1 MSRPTGKTDGT
12 VPSKAAMDIVAI
24 GASAGGLEAAS
35 RFVEALGDGGGANF
49 ILVQHLD
56 PNHDS
61 LLVELLAAH
70 TALSVRQVTDGME
83 LLPGHVLVIPPGAY
97 LSVIDRHLHLTA
109 PPRGQGTRLPFDFL
123 LTSLAQDFGDRVV
136 CVVLS
141 GTGTDG
147 SQGLRAVKAAGG
159 LVIVQDPVE
168 AGYEGMPR
176 SAMATGL
183 VDHVLP
189 VAAMPDIIRNR
200 RQPDAAS
207 PAGMEQDGL
216 TRVINLLRTH
226 TPYDFTL
233 YKQGTLR
240 RRIDRRMSMAGIAA
254 DGLLDYLDL
263 LRRDPVERDNLAKD
277 MLINVTEFFRDP
289 KVFELLAATVV
300 PGLIRERSTDNH
312 LRLWVAGCST
322 GEETYSLAILFLEQI
337 ALAGLAMKL
346 QLFAS
351 DVDPDAVTT
360 ARDGWYPAGIA
371 ENVSAERLARY
382 FIADGGGYRVTQE
395 LRAHIVF
402 TVQDVLADPPFSR
415 LDFISCRNLLIYLMP
430 EAQARV
436 LALFHF
442 ALRDGG
448 FLLLGGAETVVPA
461 ASDRF
466 EIVSKPARLF
476 RHVGRSRPGDFSF
489 LMSAGDGVRALPRIG
504 TGPASSRQNAL
515 AELCRQLV
523 MRDYAP
529 AAILINRSH
538 DCLYSLGP
546 TYHFLRVPPGHP
558 TQDLLAMT
566 PPGLSVKL
574 RAAIQRAHQE
584 KTRITIKGGQ
594 IRRDGAPI
602 EFSIALHPITHE
614 GEELML
620 VCFIDRAQAAI
631 GEEGQAPIA
640 PDGQAGNLALELD
653 HTRAELE
660 AAIRNLELAGEEQK
674 AITQEALSINEEYQ
688 SANEELLTSKE
699 ELQSLNEELTALNS
713 QLQETLDRQRTTS
726 NDLQNVLYST
736 DVATIFLDPE
746 LAIRFFTPATR
757 SLFSILPGDVGRP
770 LADLSS
776 LAADGDLFAD
786 TQSVLQ
792 SRVPM
797 EREIEART
805 GAWYLRRVLPYLT
818 REDKVKGVVITF
830 VDITERRRVAEAL
843 RIAKRQAELAN
854 QGKSHFLA
862 AASHDLRQ
870 PLQTLILLQGILAG
884 RAQAKQDREL
894 LDRIGETIG
903 AMSGMLNALLDI
915 NQIEAGVIAT
925 DLSRFPIN
933 DLLIRMRDEFSYH
946 AHARSLTLRTVP
958 CGVQIFSDRRLLEQM
973 VRNLLSNALKYTR
986 RGKVLLG
993 CRRRADG
1000 ITIEIWDTGI
1010 GVPEAE
1016 QQAIF
1021 EEHHQITQSDG
1032 KPGNG
1037 LGLGLSI
1044 VRRLSGLLNHPVR
1057 VRSVPGKGSVFS
1069 IDIFTDPQATNARAL
1084 PTQDGLEKDVAI
1096 PGSILVVEDDP
1107 EVGDLLGMVLSD
1119 AGHRVLLAVD
1129 APSAQRQLAAEAFRP
1144 DLLLVDYNLPGG
1156 MNGLD
1161 LLTALRRDLHRAV
1174 PGLLLTADI
1183 STETLRAIALRNE
1196 LQLHKPVN
1204 PATLLRT
1211 VQRLLAVPPLAA
1223 RIPERDGKAEDG
1235 ITIHIIDD
1243 DALLRGSIH
1252 QSLEGLG
1259 WHLIDYASA
1268 EDFLAGPPPTGHE
1281 CLLIDA
1287 YLPGMGGIDLLH
1299 HLRQTSVTTPAIV
1312 MTGSS
1317 DVPVAVAAMRAGAAD
1332 FIEKPVSRADLVASI
1347 RLALER
1353 AEDGT
1358 KLAAW
1363 HRDAAQ
1369 HIAGLT
1375 ERQRQIMTMVLAG
1388 HPSKNIAA
1396 DLGISQR
1403 TVEHHRAAIMRR
1415 TGARSIP
1422 ALARIALLA
1431 DWNASTETL
1440 ESRPEIPI
1448 AKGR

>member
-1 MSRPTGKTDGT
+1 MPSPDPKSDGDSARRP
-12 VPSKAAMDIVAI
+12 AMDVVAI
-24 GASAGGLEAAS
+24 GASAGGLEAAT
-35 RFVEALGDGGGANF
+35 RFVEALGDGGGACY

-61 LLVELLAAH
+61 LLVDLLAGRTELA
-70 TALSVRQVTDGME
+70 VKQVTEGME
-83 LLPGHVLVIPPGAY
+83 LLPGHILVIPPGAY
-97 LSVIDRHLHLTA
+97 LSIADGHLHLTS
-109 PPRGQGTRLPFDFL
+109 PTRGQGTRLPFDFL
-123 LTSLAQDFGDRVV
+123 LASLARDLGDRVV

-141 GTGTDG
+141 GTGADG

-159 LVIVQDPVE
+159 LVIVQEPAE

-183 VDHVLP
+183 VDHVVPLT
-189 VAAMPDIIRNR
+189 AMPDIIRNR
-200 RQPDAAS
+200 PRPDKNLSLSPDGGLAS
-207 PAGMEQDGL
+207 IID
-216 TRVINLLRTH
+216 LLRTH

-254 DGLLDYLDL
+254 DGLPDYLDL
-263 LRRDPVERDNLAKD
+263 LRRDAAERDNLAKD

-289 KVFELLAATVV
+289 KVFELLATTVV
-300 PGLIRERSTDNH
+300 PGLIRGRSADNH

-337 ALAGLAMKL
+337 ALAGMTMKL

-351 DVDPDAVTT
+351 DVDPDAVIT
-360 ARDGWYPAGIA
+360 ARDGWYPAGIT
-371 ENVSAERLARY
+371 ENVSPERLAR
-382 FIADGGGYRVTQE
+382 FFVADEGGYRVTQD
-395 LRAHIVF
+395 LRSHVVF

-489 LMSAGDGVRALPRIG
+489 LMSAGDGVRAGPRIG
-504 TGPASSRQNAL
+504 TGPGLSRQAAL
-515 AELCRQLV
+515 ADLCRQMV

-546 TYHFLRVPPGHP
+546 TDHFLRVPPGHP

-574 RAAIQRAHQE
+574 RAAIQRARQE
-584 KTRITIKGGQ
+584 QTRIVIPGGQ
-594 IRRDGAPI
+594 ISRDGASLD
-602 EFSIALHPITHE
+602 FSIAVLPVTHE
-614 GEELML
+614 GDELML
-620 VCFIDRAQAAI
+620 VCFIDRARPGAEEDGRPPQPAD
-631 GEEGQAPIA
+631 GEASS
-640 PDGQAGNLALELD
+640 LARELD

-757 SLFSILPGDVGRP
+757 SLFSILPADVGRP

-776 LAADGDLFAD
+776 LAADGALFAD
-786 TQSVLQ
+786 AQSVLV
-792 SRVPM
+792 SRVPL
-797 EREIEART
+797 EREIEARS
-805 GAWYLRRVLPYLT
+805 GAWYLRRVLPYRT
-818 REDKVKGVVITF
+818 RDDHVAGVVITF
-830 VDITERRRVAEAL
+830 VDITERRRVADAL

-884 RAQAKQDREL
+884 RVRAEKDREL

-925 DLSRFPIN
+925 DLSRFAIN
-933 DLLIRMRDEFSYH
+933 DILTRMRDEFSYH
-946 AHARSLTLRTVP
+946 AHARGLILRMVP
-958 CGVQIFSDRRLLEQM
+958 CGVQVFSDRRLLEQM
-973 VRNLLSNALKYTR
+973 IRNLLSNALKYTR
-986 RGKVLLG
+986 QGKVLLG
-993 CRRRADG
+993 CRRRAGG
-1000 ITIEIWDTGI
+1000 ISIEIWDTGI
-1010 GVPEAE
+1010 GVQEAE

-1021 EEHHQITQSDG
+1021 DEHHQIPQADG

-1044 VRRLSGLLNHPVR
+1044 VRRLSGLLGHPVR
-1057 VRSVPGKGSVFS
+1057 VRSVPGKGSVFA
-1069 IDIFTDPQATNARAL
+1069 IDIFSDPQAGSAPL
-1084 PTQDGLEKDVAI
+1084 PSTPDGLDKEVAI
-1096 PGSILVVEDDP
+1096 PGNILIVEDDP
-1107 EVGDLLGMVLSD
+1107 EVGDLLSMVLRD

-1129 APSAQRQLAAEAFRP
+1129 AASAVRQVTAESFRP
-1144 DLLLVDYNLPGG
+1144 DLLLVDFNLPGG
-1156 MNGLD
+1156 TNGLD
-1161 LLTALRRDLHRAV
+1161 LLTVLRRDLHRAV

-1204 PATLLRT
+1204 PSTLLRA
-1211 VQRLLAVPPLAA
+1211 VQRLLAVPPLVA
-1223 RIPERDGKAEDG
+1223 RMSEADDKASSV
-1235 ITIHIIDD
+1235 ITLHIIDD
-1243 DALLRGSIH
+1243 DALLRDSIH
-1252 QSLEGLG
+1252 QALEGQG
-1259 WHLIDYASA
+1259 WDLIDHASA
-1268 EDFLAGPPPTGHE
+1268 EDFLAAPRPAGPE

-1299 HLRQTSVTTPAIV
+1299 HLRQTGVTTPAIV

-1353 AEDGT
+1353 AGDGS

-1363 HRDAAQ
+1363 HMDAAQ

-1375 ERQRQIMTMVLAG
+1375 TRQRQVMTMVLAG

-1422 ALARIALLA
+1422 ALARIAMLA
-1431 DWNASTETL
+1431 DWNISPASD
-1440 ESRPEIPI
+1440 
-1448 AKGR
+1448 

>member
-1 MSRPTGKTDGT
+1 MNPLTPTSDGA
-12 VPSKAAMDIVAI
+12 VPPVITMDIVAI
-24 GASAGGLEAAS
+24 GASAGGLEAAT
-35 RFVEALGDGGGANF
+35 RFVEALGDGGGACF

-61 LLVELLAAH
+61 LLVDLLAAH
-70 TALSVRQVTDGME
+70 TALGVQQVTDGME
-83 LLPGHVLVIPPGAY
+83 LLPSHIQVIPPGAY
-97 LSVIDRHLHLTA
+97 LSVADGHLRLTS
-109 PPRGQGTRLPFDFL
+109 PPKGQGTRLPFDFL
-123 LTSLAQDFGDRVV
+123 LASLARDFGDRVV

-159 LVIVQDPVE
+159 LVIAQEPAE

-189 VAAMPDIIRNR
+189 VAAMPDVIRNR
-200 RQPDAAS
+200 PRPDKAPSTSPDGGLAS
-207 PAGMEQDGL
+207 I
-216 TRVINLLRTH
+216 INLLRTH

-254 DGLLDYLDL
+254 DGLPDYLDL
-263 LRRDPVERDNLAKD
+263 LRRDAAERDNLAKD

-300 PGLIRERSTDNH
+300 PGLIRGRSMDNH

-360 ARDGWYPAGIA
+360 ARDGWYPANIA
-371 ENVSAERLARY
+371 ENVSAERLAR
-382 FIADGGGYRVTQE
+382 FFTADNGGYRVTQD
-395 LRAHIVF
+395 LRAHVIF

-504 TGPASSRQNAL
+504 TGPGPSRQNAL

-523 MRDYAP
+523 MREYAP

-546 TYHFLRVPPGHP
+546 TDHFLRVPPGHP

-566 PPGLSVKL
+566 PPVLSVKL
-574 RAAIQRAHQE
+574 RAAIQQARQE
-584 KTRITIKGGQ
+584 KTRIIIPGGQ
-594 IRRDGAPI
+594 MRRNDNI
-602 EFSIALHPITHE
+602 MDLSIAVHPVTHE

-620 VCFIDRAQAAI
+620 VCFIDRARPAGDA
-631 GEEGQAPIA
+631 GEAPLP
-640 PDGQAGNLALELD
+640 PDGQAGNLARALD

-674 AITQEALSINEEYQ
+674 AVTQEALSINEEYQ

-757 SLFSILPGDVGRP
+757 SLFNILPGDVGRP

-786 TQSVLQ
+786 AQSVLR
-792 SRVPM
+792 SRVPI

-818 REDKVKGVVITF
+818 RDDQVEGVVITF

-843 RIAKRQAELAN
+843 RVAKRQAELAN

-884 RAQAKQDREL
+884 RMRADKDREL

-933 DLLIRMRDEFSYH
+933 DLLTRMRDEFSYH
-946 AHARSLTLRTVP
+946 AHARGLVLRMVP

-986 RGKVLLG
+986 HGKVLLG
-993 CRRRADG
+993 CRRRAGG
-1000 ITIEIWDTGI
+1000 ISIEIWDTGI

-1021 EEHHQITQSDG
+1021 EEHHQIAQADG

-1044 VRRLSGLLNHPVR
+1044 VRRLSGLLSHPVR
-1057 VRSVPGKGSVFS
+1057 VRSIPGKGSVFA
-1069 IDIFTDPQATNARAL
+1069 IDILSDPQAATVPAL
-1084 PTQDGLEKDVAI
+1084 PLPDGLEKDVAI
-1096 PGSILVVEDDP
+1096 PGNILVVEDDP
-1107 EVGDLLGMVLSD
+1107 EVGDLLCTVLRD

-1129 APSAQRQLAAEAFRP
+1129 APSAQRQMATEVFRP
-1144 DLLLVDYNLPGG
+1144 DLLLVDFNLPGG

-1161 LLTALRRDLHRAV
+1161 LLTVLRRDLHRAV
-1174 PGLLLTADI
+1174 PGLLLTADT

-1204 PATLLRT
+1204 PVTLLRT
-1211 VQRLLAVPPLAA
+1211 VQRLLAAPPLAV
-1223 RIPERDGKAEDG
+1223 RIPEPDGRTQTG
-1235 ITIHIIDD
+1235 TTIHIIDD
-1243 DALLRGSIH
+1243 DALLRDSIH
-1252 QSLEGLG
+1252 QSLKGQG
-1259 WHLIDYASA
+1259 WHLIDHANA
-1268 EDFLAGPPPTGHE
+1268 EDFLAGPQQAGLE

-1299 HLRQTSVTTPAIV
+1299 HLRQAGVTTPAIV

-1353 AEDGT
+1353 AEDGS

-1363 HRDAAQ
+1363 HLDAAR

-1375 ERQRQIMTMVLAG
+1375 TRQRQIMAMVLAG

-1431 DWNASTETL
+1431 DWNTPTAVEQ
-1440 ESRPEIPI
+1440 
-1448 AKGR
+1448 KN

>member
-1 MSRPTGKTDGT
+1 MNPKILRPEDASRRENG
-12 VPSKAAMDIVAI
+12 MDIVAI
-24 GASAGGLEAAS
+24 GASAGGLEAAI
-35 RFVEALGDGGGANF
+35 RLLEALDDGGGASF
-49 ILVQHLD
+49 ILVQHLA

-61 LLVELLAAH
+61 LLVDLLTAH
-70 TALSVRQVTDGME
+70 TALRVQQITEGME
-83 LLPGHVLVIPPGAY
+83 LLPGHVMVIPPGAY
-97 LSVIDRHLHLTA
+97 LSVVAGRLHLMS
-109 PPRGQGTRLPFDFL
+109 PPRGQGARLPFDFL
-123 LTSLAQDFGDRVV
+123 LASLARDFGDRVV

-159 LVIVQDPVE
+159 LVIVQEPAE
-168 AGYEGMPR
+168 AGYDGMPR

-183 VDHVLP
+183 VDHILP
-189 VAAMPDIIRNR
+189 VAAMPDIIRGRHRLEN
-200 RQPDAAS
+200 PS
-207 PAGMEQDGL
+207 PAGVGQDGM
-216 TRVINLLRTH
+216 TSIIDLLRTY

-233 YKQGTLR
+233 YKPGTLR
-240 RRIDRRMSMAGIAA
+240 RRIDRRMSMAGIAT
-254 DGLLDYLDL
+254 DSLPDYLDL
-263 LRRDPVERDNLAKD
+263 LRSDPTERDNLAKD

-300 PGLIRERSTDNH
+300 PGLIRGRSADNH

-322 GEETYSLAILFLEQI
+322 GQETYSLAILFLEQI

-351 DVDPDAVTT
+351 DVDPDAVAT
-360 ARDGWYPAGIA
+360 ARDGWYPANIA
-371 ENVSAERLARY
+371 ENVSAERLAQF
-382 FIADGGGYRVTQE
+382 FIADGTGYRVTQE
-395 LRAHIVF
+395 LRAHIIF

-476 RHVGRSRPGDFSF
+476 RHVGRSRPGDFSV
-489 LMSAGDGVRALPRIG
+489 LMSAGDGIRALPRIS
-504 TGPASSRQNAL
+504 TGPGLSRQNAL
-515 AELCRQLV
+515 ADLCRQLV
-523 MRDYAP
+523 MQEYAP

-546 TYHFLRVPPGHP
+546 TGHFLRVPAGHP

-566 PPGLSVKL
+566 APSLAVKL

-584 KTRITIKGGQ
+584 KARITIKGGQ
-594 IRRDGAPI
+594 MRRYGDI
-602 EFSIALHPITHE
+602 VDFSIAVHPVTHE

-620 VCFIDRAQAAI
+620 VCFIDRAPPVMGSDSKAPLPP
-631 GEEGQAPIA
+631 EGQA
-640 PDGQAGNLALELD
+640 GSLALELD

-660 AAIRNLELAGEEQK
+660 AAIHNLELAGEEQK
-674 AITQEALSINEEYQ
+674 AVTQEALSINEEYQ

-786 TQSVLQ
+786 AQSVLQ
-792 SRVPM
+792 SRVPI

-818 REDKVKGVVITF
+818 RDDQVEGVVITF

-843 RIAKRQAELAN
+843 RIAKRQADMAN
-854 QGKSHFLA
+854 RGKSHFLA

-884 RAQAKQDREL
+884 RTQVKQDREL
-894 LDRIGETIG
+894 LDRIGETIS

-925 DLSRFPIN
+925 DLSRFPID
-933 DLLIRMRDEFSYH
+933 DLMCRMREEFSYH
-946 AHARSLTLRTVP
+946 AHARGLRLRVVP
-958 CGVQIFSDRRLLEQM
+958 CSVQVFSDRRLLEQM

-1000 ITIEIWDTGI
+1000 ISVEIWDTGV

-1021 EEHHQITQSDG
+1021 EEHHQITQADG

-1057 VRSVPGKGSVFS
+1057 VRSVPGKGSVFTIEIPFDAQS
-1069 IDIFTDPQATNARAL
+1069 AIAPDLSAPDSL
-1084 PTQDGLEKDVAI
+1084 DKDVAI
-1096 PGSILVVEDDP
+1096 PGNVLVVEDDP
-1107 EVGDLLGMVLSD
+1107 EVGDLLGMVLRD

-1129 APSAQRQLAAEAFRP
+1129 AGSAHRQMAAEGFRP
-1144 DLLLVDYNLPGG
+1144 DLLLVDFNLPGG
-1156 MNGLD
+1156 TNGLD
-1161 LLTALRRDLHRAV
+1161 LLTSLRRDLHRAV

-1204 PATLLRT
+1204 PTTLLRT
-1211 VQRLLAVPPLAA
+1211 VQRLLAVPPLAV
-1223 RIPERDGKAEDG
+1223 RMPEPSGGTGDGV
-1235 ITIHIIDD
+1235 TIHIIDD
-1243 DALLRGSIH
+1243 DALLRDTLH
-1252 QSLEGLG
+1252 QSLEGQG
-1259 WHLIDYASA
+1259 WHLVDHASA
-1268 EDFLAGPPPTGHE
+1268 EDFLAGPRRTGPQ

-1287 YLPGMGGIDLLH
+1287 YLPGMGGIDLLL
-1299 HLRQTSVTTPAIV
+1299 HLRQTGVTTPAIV

-1332 FIEKPVSRADLVASI
+1332 FIEKPVSRIDLVASI
-1347 RLALER
+1347 QLALER
-1353 AEDGT
+1353 AEDDT
-1358 KLAAW
+1358 KLGTW
-1363 HRDAAQ
+1363 HLDAAK

-1375 ERQRQIMTMVLAG
+1375 KRQQQIMTLVLAG

-1431 DWNASTETL
+1431 DWNGLTL
-1440 ESRPEIPI
+1440 APE
-1448 AKGR
+1448 

>member
-1 MSRPTGKTDGT
+1 MNPPPPDSNNVTRSASG
-12 VPSKAAMDIVAI
+12 VDIVAI
-24 GASAGGLEAAS
+24 GASAGGLEAAT
-35 RFVEALGDGGGANF
+35 RLVEALGDGGGASF

-61 LLVELLAAH
+61 LLVDLLAAH
-70 TALSVRQVTDGME
+70 TALAVKQATDGME
-83 LLPGHVLVIPPGAY
+83 LLPGHILVIPPGAY
-97 LSVIDRHLHLTA
+97 LSVTNGHLHLTS
-109 PPRGQGTRLPFDFL
+109 PPRGQGARLPFDFL
-123 LTSLAQDFGDRVV
+123 LASLARDFGGRLV

-159 LVIVQDPVE
+159 LVIAQDPTE
-168 AGYEGMPR
+168 AGYDGMPR

-189 VAAMPDIIRNR
+189 VAAMPEVIRNR
-200 RQPDAAS
+200 HCPVNPPSTSLGD
-207 PAGMEQDGL
+207 DGL
-216 TRVINLLRTH
+216 ATIVNLLRTH

-240 RRIDRRMSMAGIAA
+240 RRIDRRMSMAGITA
-254 DGLLDYLDL
+254 DGLADYLDL
-263 LRRDPVERDNLAKD
+263 LNRDPAERDNLAKD

-289 KVFELLAATVV
+289 KVFELLATSVI
-300 PGLIRERSTDNH
+300 PGLIRGRTADNH

-322 GEETYSLAILFLEQI
+322 GEETYSLAILFLEQV
-337 ALAGLAMKL
+337 AAAGLAMKL

-351 DVDPDAVTT
+351 DVDPDAVAT
-360 ARDGWYPAGIA
+360 AREGWYPASIV
-371 ENVSAERLARY
+371 ENVSAERLARF
-382 FIADGGGYRVTQE
+382 FIADDGGYRVTQE
-395 LRAHIVF
+395 LRAHVVF

-448 FLLLGGAETVVPA
+448 FLLLGGAETVIPA

-489 LMSAGDGVRALPRIG
+489 LMSAGDGIRALPRIG
-504 TGPASSRQNAL
+504 TGPSLSRQNAL
-515 AELCRQLV
+515 ADLCRQLV

-529 AAILINRSH
+529 AAILINRNH

-546 TYHFLRVPPGHP
+546 TDHFLRVPPGHP

-566 PPGLSVKL
+566 PPNLSVKL
-574 RAAIQRAHQE
+574 RAAIQRARQDQT
-584 KTRITIKGGQ
+584 KFVIPGCQ
-594 IRRDGAPI
+594 IRRDGASLD
-602 EFSIALHPITHE
+602 FSIAVHPITHE

-620 VCFIDRAQAAI
+620 VCFIAPGRSGG
-631 GEEGQAPIA
+631 GEDGQAPVA
-640 PDGQAGNLALELD
+640 VNGQPSNLAVELD

-674 AITQEALSINEEYQ
+674 TITQEALSINEEYQ

-786 TQSVLQ
+786 AQSVLQ

-797 EREIEART
+797 EREIETRT

-818 REDKVKGVVITF
+818 RDNQVEGVVITF

-870 PLQTLILLQGILAG
+870 PLQTLILLQGILVG
-884 RAQAKQDREL
+884 RAQAKPDREL

-946 AHARSLTLRTVP
+946 AHARGLTLRMVP

-973 VRNLLSNALKYTR
+973 IRNLLSNALKYTR

-993 CRRRADG
+993 CRRRAGG
-1000 ITIEIWDTGI
+1000 ISIEIWDTGI

-1021 EEHHQITQSDG
+1021 EEHHQLTQADG

-1044 VRRLSGLLNHPVR
+1044 VRRLSGLLDHPVR
-1057 VRSVPGKGSVFS
+1057 VRSIPGKGSVFA
-1069 IDIFTDPQATNARAL
+1069 IDIHYDPQTAT
-1084 PTQDGLEKDVAI
+1084 PSPPPVPDGLERDVVA
-1096 PGSILVVEDDP
+1096 PGNILVVEDDP
-1107 EVGDLLGMVLSD
+1107 EVGDLLGMVLRD
-1119 AGHRVLLAVD
+1119 AGHRVLLTVD
-1129 APSAQRQLAAEAFRP
+1129 ASSAQRKMATEGFRP

-1204 PATLLRT
+1204 PSTLLRT
-1211 VQRLLAVPPLAA
+1211 VQRLLVVRPLTA
-1223 RIPERDGKAEDG
+1223 RLPDPEDRAEPS
-1235 ITIHIIDD
+1235 IRIHIIDD
-1243 DALLRGSIH
+1243 DALLRNSIH
-1252 QSLEGLG
+1252 QSLEGQN
-1259 WHLIDYASA
+1259 WHLIDHASA
-1268 EDFLAGPPPTGHE
+1268 EDFLTIARTSGPE

-1299 HLRQTSVTTPAIV
+1299 HLRQVGITTPAII

-1363 HRDAAQ
+1363 HLDAAQ

-1375 ERQRQIMTMVLAG
+1375 MRQRQIMAMVLAG

-1431 DWNASTETL
+1431 EWNGSTE
-1440 ESRPEIPI
+1440 S
-1448 AKGR
+1448 

>member
-1 MSRPTGKTDGT
+1 
-12 VPSKAAMDIVAI
+12 MDIVAI

-35 RFVEALGDGGGANF
+35 RFVEALGDGGGACF

-61 LLVELLAAH
+61 LLVDLLAVH
-70 TALSVRQVTDGME
+70 TAMRVWQATDGME
-83 LLPGHVLVIPPGAY
+83 LLPGQVIVIPPGAY
-97 LSVIDRHLHLTA
+97 LSVIDGRLHLTA

-123 LTSLAQDFGDRVV
+123 LASLARDFGSRVV

-147 SQGLRAVKAAGG
+147 SHGLRAVRTAGG
-159 LVIVQDPVE
+159 LVIAQDPAE

-189 VAAMPDIIRNR
+189 VAAMPEVIRNR
-200 RQPDAAS
+200 HRTDTAAS
-207 PAGMEQDGL
+207 KRMEEDADNGL
-216 TRVINLLRTH
+216 AAIIDLLRTH

-254 DGLLDYLDL
+254 DGLPEYLEL
-263 LRRDPVERDNLAKD
+263 LRRDPAERDNLAKD

-289 KVFELLAATVV
+289 KVFELLAAAVI
-300 PGLIRERSTDNH
+300 PGLIRGRSTDNH

-351 DVDPDAVTT
+351 DVDPDAIVT
-360 ARDGWYPAGIA
+360 AREGWYPASIA
-371 ENVSAERLARY
+371 ENVSADRLARF

-395 LRAHIVF
+395 LRAHVIF

-448 FLLLGGAETVVPA
+448 FLLLGGAETVLPT

-476 RHVGRSRPGDFSF
+476 RHVGRSKPGDFSF
-489 LMSAGDGVRALPRIG
+489 LMSTGDGVRALPRIG
-504 TGPASSRQNAL
+504 TGPGPSRQNAL

-546 TYHFLRVPPGHP
+546 TDHFLRVPSGHP

-574 RAAIQRAHQE
+574 RAAIQQAHQE
-584 KTRITIKGGQ
+584 KAKITIQGGQ
-594 IRRDGAPI
+594 MRRDGDI
-602 EFSIALHPITHE
+602 MEFSIAVHPVTHE
-614 GEELML
+614 GENLML
-620 VCFIDRAQAAI
+620 VCFIDEPRPAGAQNKAPLSAN
-631 GEEGQAPIA
+631 GQT
-640 PDGQAGNLALELD
+640 GNLARELD

-674 AITQEALSINEEYQ
+674 AVTQEALSINEEYQ

-713 QLQETLDRQRTTS
+713 QLQETLDQQRTTS

-736 DVATIFLDPE
+736 DVATIFLDLE

-757 SLFSILPGDVGRP
+757 SLFSILPSDVGRP

-786 TQSVLQ
+786 AQSVLKL
-792 SRVPM
+792 RVPM
-797 EREIEART
+797 EREIEARS

-818 REDKVKGVVITF
+818 RDDQVEGVVITF

-843 RIAKRQAELAN
+843 RTAKRQAEMAN
-854 QGKSHFLA
+854 RGKSHFLA

-884 RAQAKQDREL
+884 RIQADKDREL

-925 DLSRFPIN
+925 ELSRFPIN
-933 DLLIRMRDEFSYH
+933 DLLTRMRDEFSYH
-946 AHARSLTLRTVP
+946 AHARGLALRVVP
-958 CGVQIFSDRRLLEQM
+958 CGVQVFSDRRLLEQM

-986 RGKVLLG
+986 QGKVLLG
-993 CRRRADG
+993 CRRRAGG
-1000 ITIEIWDTGI
+1000 ISIEIWDTGI

-1021 EEHHQITQSDG
+1021 EEHHQIIQADG

-1057 VRSVPGKGSVFS
+1057 VRSVPGKGSVFA
-1069 IDIFTDPQATNARAL
+1069 IDTFADPQAQEVPVLLT
-1084 PTQDGLEKDVAI
+1084 PDGLEQEVTT
-1096 PGSILVVEDDP
+1096 PGNILVVEDDP
-1107 EVGDLLGMVLSD
+1107 EVGDLLCTLLRD

-1129 APSAQRQLAAEAFRP
+1129 APSAQRQIAREVFRP
-1144 DLLLVDYNLPGG
+1144 DLLLVDFNLPGG
-1156 MNGLD
+1156 TNGLD

-1196 LQLHKPVN
+1196 LQLHKPVD
-1204 PATLLRT
+1204 PANLLRT
-1211 VQRLLAVPPLAA
+1211 IQRMLSMPPLSA
-1223 RIPERDGKAEDG
+1223 RMPEPRVEAVEGV
-1235 ITIHIIDD
+1235 TIHIIDD
-1243 DALLRGSIH
+1243 DALLRNSVH
-1252 QSLEGLG
+1252 QALEGQG
-1259 WHLIDYASA
+1259 WHLVDHASA
-1268 EDFLAGPPPTGHE
+1268 EDFLAERQQTGRG

-1299 HLRQTSVTTPAIV
+1299 HLRQTGVMTPAIV

-1332 FIEKPVSRADLVASI
+1332 FIEKPVSQPELVASI
-1347 RLALER
+1347 GLALER
-1353 AEDGT
+1353 AEDGS
-1358 KLAAW
+1358 KLATW
-1363 HRDAAQ
+1363 HQDAAE
-1369 HIAGLT
+1369 HLAGLT
-1375 ERQRQIMTMVLAG
+1375 ARQRQIMTMVLAG
-1388 HPSKNIAA
+1388 HPSKNIAT

-1431 DWNASTETL
+1431 DWDISA
-1440 ESRPEIPI
+1440 EIEVD
-1448 AKGR
+1448 

>member
-1 MSRPTGKTDGT
+1 
-12 VPSKAAMDIVAI
+12 MDIVAI
-24 GASAGGLEAAS
+24 GASAGGLEAAI
-35 RFVEALGDGGGANF
+35 RLLEALDDGGGASF

-61 LLVELLAAH
+61 LLVDLLAAH
-70 TALSVRQVTDGME
+70 TALTVRQITEGME
-83 LLPGHVLVIPPGAY
+83 LLPGHVMVIPPGAY
-97 LSVIDRHLHLTA
+97 LSVVAGRLHLTS
-109 PPRGQGTRLPFDFL
+109 PPRGQGARLPFDFL
-123 LTSLAQDFGDRVV
+123 LASLARDFGDRVV

-159 LVIVQDPVE
+159 LVIVQEPAE
-168 AGYEGMPR
+168 AGYDGMPR

-189 VAAMPDIIRNR
+189 VAAMPDIIRGRHRLDN
-200 RQPDAAS
+200 PP
-207 PAGMEQDGL
+207 PAGVGLDGL
-216 TRVINLLRTH
+216 TSIIDLLRTH

-233 YKQGTLR
+233 YKPGTLR

-254 DGLLDYLDL
+254 DGLPDYLEL
-263 LRRDPVERDNLAKD
+263 MRRDPTERDNLAKD

-289 KVFELLAATVV
+289 KVFELLATTVI
-300 PGLIRERSTDNH
+300 PGLIRGRAADNH

-351 DVDPDAVTT
+351 DVDPDAVAT
-360 ARDGWYPAGIA
+360 ARDGWYPANIA
-371 ENVSAERLARY
+371 GNVSAERLARF
-382 FIADGGGYRVTQE
+382 FIADGTGYRVTQE
-395 LRAHIVF
+395 LRAHVIF

-489 LMSAGDGVRALPRIG
+489 LMSAGDGIRALPRIG
-504 TGPASSRQNAL
+504 TGPGLSRQNAL

-546 TYHFLRVPPGHP
+546 TDHFLRVPPGHP

-566 PPGLSVKL
+566 PPSLAVKL
-574 RAAIQRAHQE
+574 RAAIQRARQE
-584 KTRITIKGGQ
+584 KVRITIQGGQ
-594 IRRDGAPI
+594 IRRDGDVI
-602 EFSIALHPITHE
+602 DFSIAVHPVTHE

-620 VCFIDRAQAAI
+620 VCFVDRAPPAMGSDSKAPLPP
-631 GEEGQAPIA
+631 EGQA
-640 PDGQAGNLALELD
+640 GSLARELD

-674 AITQEALSINEEYQ
+674 AVTQEALSINEEYQ

-786 TQSVLQ
+786 AQSVLQ
-792 SRVPM
+792 SRVPI

-818 REDKVKGVVITF
+818 RDNQVEGVVITF

-843 RIAKRQAELAN
+843 RIAKRQAEMAN
-854 QGKSHFLA
+854 RGKSHFLA

-884 RAQAKQDREL
+884 RTQAKQDREL

-925 DLSRFPIN
+925 DLSRFPID
-933 DLLIRMRDEFSYH
+933 DLLCRMREEFSYH
-946 AHARSLTLRTVP
+946 AHARGLRLRVVP
-958 CGVQIFSDRRLLEQM
+958 CSVQVFSDRRLLEQM

-1000 ITIEIWDTGI
+1000 ISVEIWDTGV

-1021 EEHHQITQSDG
+1021 EEHHQITQADG

-1057 VRSVPGKGSVFS
+1057 VRSVPGKGSVFT
-1069 IDIFTDPQATNARAL
+1069 IEILFNAQAATAPAL
-1084 PTQDGLEKDVAI
+1084 PAPDSLEKDVAI
-1096 PGSILVVEDDP
+1096 PGNVLVVEDDP
-1107 EVGDLLGMVLSD
+1107 EVGDLLGMVLRD

-1129 APSAQRQLAAEAFRP
+1129 AGSAQRQMAAEGFRP
-1144 DLLLVDYNLPGG
+1144 DLLLVDFNLPGG
-1156 MNGLD
+1156 TNGLD
-1161 LLTALRRDLHRAV
+1161 LLASLRRDLHRAV

-1204 PATLLRT
+1204 PTTLLRT
-1211 VQRLLAVPPLAA
+1211 VQRLLAVPPLAV
-1223 RIPERDGKAEDG
+1223 RMPEPSGGTGDGV
-1235 ITIHIIDD
+1235 TIHIIDD
-1243 DALLRGSIH
+1243 DALLRDSLH
-1252 QSLEGLG
+1252 QSLEGQSWNLVD
-1259 WHLIDYASA
+1259 HASA
-1268 EDFLAGPPPTGHE
+1268 EDFLAGPRRTGPE

-1299 HLRQTSVTTPAIV
+1299 HLRQAGVTTPAIV

-1332 FIEKPVSRADLVASI
+1332 FIEKPVSRTDLVASI

-1353 AEDGT
+1353 VDDET
-1358 KLAAW
+1358 KLATW
-1363 HRDAAQ
+1363 HLDAAR

-1375 ERQRQIMTMVLAG
+1375 KRQRQIMTMVLAG

-1396 DLGISQR
+1396 DLGICQR

-1431 DWNASTETL
+1431 DWNSSTKAL
-1440 ESRPEIPI
+1440 EE
-1448 AKGR
+1448 K

>member
-1 MSRPTGKTDGT
+1 
-12 VPSKAAMDIVAI
+12 MDIVAI
-24 GASAGGLEAAS
+24 GASAGGLEAVT
-35 RFVEALGDGGGANF
+35 RLLEALDDGGGASF

-61 LLVELLAAH
+61 LLVDLLAAH
-70 TALSVRQVTDGME
+70 TALNVQQVTEGME
-83 LLPGHVLVIPPGAY
+83 LLPGHVMVIPPGAY
-97 LSVIDRHLHLTA
+97 LSVVAGHLHLTS
-109 PPRGQGTRLPFDFL
+109 PPRGQGARLPFDFL
-123 LTSLAQDFGDRVV
+123 LASLARDFGDRVV

-159 LVIVQDPVE
+159 LVIVQEPAE
-168 AGYEGMPR
+168 AGYDGMPR
-176 SAMATGL
+176 NAMATGL

-189 VAAMPDIIRNR
+189 VAAMPDVIRNR
-200 RQPDAAS
+200 YRLDIPL
-207 PAGMEQDGL
+207 PADMGQDGL
-216 TRVINLLRTH
+216 TNIIDLLRTH

-254 DGLLDYLDL
+254 DGLPDYLDL
-263 LRRDPVERDNLAKD
+263 LRRDPAERDNLAKD

-289 KVFELLAATVV
+289 KVFELLATTVI
-300 PGLIRERSTDNH
+300 PGLIRGRSADNH

-351 DVDPDAVTT
+351 DVDPDAVAT
-360 ARDGWYPAGIA
+360 ARDGWYPASIA
-371 ENVSAERLARY
+371 ENVSAERLARF
-382 FIADGGGYRVTQE
+382 FIAEGGGYRVTQE
-395 LRAHIVF
+395 LRAHVIF

-504 TGPASSRQNAL
+504 TGPGLSRQNAL
-515 AELCRQLV
+515 AELCRQMV

-529 AAILINRSH
+529 AAILINRNH

-546 TYHFLRVPPGHP
+546 TDHFLRVPPGHP

-566 PPGLSVKL
+566 PPSLAVKL
-574 RAAIQRAHQE
+574 RAAIQQARRE
-584 KTRITIKGGQ
+584 KAKVTIQGGQ
-594 IRRDGAPI
+594 MRRDGDI
-602 EFSIALHPITHE
+602 VDFGIAVHPVTHE

-620 VCFIDRAQAAI
+620 VCFVDRAQP
-631 GEEGQAPIA
+631 GMVMGDDGKAPPR
-640 PDGQAGNLALELD
+640 PDGQAGSLARELD

-674 AITQEALSINEEYQ
+674 AVTQEALSINEEYQ

-757 SLFSILPGDVGRP
+757 SLFSIRPGDVGRP

-786 TQSVLQ
+786 AQSVLQ
-792 SRVPM
+792 SRVPI
-797 EREIEART
+797 EREIEARA

-818 REDKVKGVVITF
+818 RDDQVEGVVITF

-843 RIAKRQAELAN
+843 RIAKRQAEMAN
-854 QGKSHFLA
+854 RGKSRFLA

-884 RAQAKQDREL
+884 RTQAKQDREL

-925 DLSRFPIN
+925 NLSRFPIN
-933 DLLIRMRDEFSYH
+933 DLLSRMRDEFSYH
-946 AHARSLTLRTVP
+946 AQARGLRLRVVP
-958 CGVQIFSDRRLLEQM
+958 CSVQVFSDRRLLEQM

-1000 ITIEIWDTGI
+1000 ISVEIWDTGI
-1010 GVPEAE
+1010 GVPETE

-1021 EEHHQITQSDG
+1021 EEHHQIPQADG

-1044 VRRLSGLLNHPVR
+1044 VRRLSELLNHAVR
-1057 VRSVPGKGSVFS
+1057 VRSVPGKGSVFA
-1069 IDIFTDPQATNARAL
+1069 IDILFDAQAATAPAL
-1084 PTQDGLEKDVAI
+1084 PVPDSLEKDIVI
-1096 PGSILVVEDDP
+1096 PGNILVVEDDP
-1107 EVGDLLGMVLSD
+1107 EVGDLLGMVLRE

-1129 APSAQRQLAAEAFRP
+1129 AGSAQRQLAAAGFRP
-1144 DLLLVDYNLPGG
+1144 DLLLVDFNLPGG
-1156 MNGLD
+1156 TNGLD
-1161 LLTALRRDLHRAV
+1161 LLTSLRRDLHRAV

-1211 VQRLLAVPPLAA
+1211 VQRLLAVPPLVV
-1223 RIPERDGKAEDG
+1223 RMPEPDGGAEG
-1235 ITIHIIDD
+1235 GVTIHIIDD
-1243 DALLRGSIH
+1243 DTLLRDSIH
-1252 QSLEGLG
+1252 QSLEGQG
-1259 WHLIDYASA
+1259 WHVIDHASA
-1268 EDFLAGPPPTGHE
+1268 EDFLAAPRPTGPE

-1299 HLRQTSVTTPAIV
+1299 HLRQAGVPSPAIV

-1317 DVPVAVAAMRAGAAD
+1317 DVPMAVAAMRAGAAD
-1332 FIEKPVSRADLVASI
+1332 FIEKPVSRIDLVASI
-1347 RLALER
+1347 QLALER
-1353 AEDGT
+1353 AEDET
-1358 KLAAW
+1358 KLATW
-1363 HRDAAQ
+1363 HLDAAR

-1375 ERQRQIMTMVLAG
+1375 KRQRQIMTMVLAG

-1396 DLGISQR
+1396 DLGICQR

-1431 DWNASTETL
+1431 DWNSSTKA
-1440 ESRPEIPI
+1440 PEE
-1448 AKGR
+1448 K

>member
-1 MSRPTGKTDGT
+1 MNRLPQKENADI
-12 VPSKAAMDIVAI
+12 PSAAKMDIVAI
-24 GASAGGLEAAS
+24 GASAGGLEAAT
-35 RFVEALGDGGGANF
+35 RFVQALGDGGGASF

-61 LLVELLAAH
+61 LLVDLLATH
-70 TALSVRQVTDGME
+70 TSLSVSQVTDGLE
-83 LLPGHVLVIPPGAY
+83 LLPNHVLVIPPGAY
-97 LSVIDRHLHLTA
+97 LSVTDGHLHLTS
-109 PPRGQGTRLPFDFL
+109 PPPGQGTRLPFDFL
-123 LTSLAQDFGDRVV
+123 LSSLAQDCGDRVV

-141 GTGTDG
+141 GTGADG
-147 SQGLRAVKAAGG
+147 SRGLRAVKAAGG
-159 LVIVQDPVE
+159 LVIVQEPAE

-176 SAMATGL
+176 NAMATGL
-183 VDHVLP
+183 VDHVVP
-189 VAAMPDIIRNR
+189 VAAMPEIIRHR
-200 RQPDAAS
+200 RRPDTTAAV
-207 PAGMEQDGL
+207 GIKHDGL
-216 TRVINLLRTH
+216 ESVIDLLRAH

-240 RRIDRRMSMAGIAA
+240 RRIDRRMSMLDIAV
-254 DGLLDYLDL
+254 DGLPEYLEL
-263 LRRDPVERDNLAKD
+263 LRRDAAERDNLAKD

-289 KVFELLAATVV
+289 KVFELLAVTVI
-300 PGLIRERSTDNH
+300 PGLIRGRAADNH

-337 ALAGLAMKL
+337 ALAGLTMKL

-351 DVDPDAVTT
+351 DVDPDAVAT
-360 ARDGWYPAGIA
+360 AREGWYPAGIA
-371 ENVSAERLARY
+371 ENVSAERLAR
-382 FIADGGGYRVTQE
+382 FFTADNGGFRVTQD
-395 LRAHIVF
+395 LRTHVIF

-448 FLLLGGAETVVPA
+448 FLLLGGAETVLPA

-489 LMSAGDGVRALPRIG
+489 LMSAGDGIRALSRIG
-504 TGPASSRQNAL
+504 TGPGPSRQTAL
-515 AELCRQLV
+515 AELCRQMV

-529 AAILINRSH
+529 AAILINRAH

-546 TYHFLRVPPGHP
+546 TDQFLRVPPGHP

-574 RAAIQRAHQE
+574 RAAIQQAHQE
-584 KTRITIKGGQ
+584 RAKITIPGGQ
-594 IRRDGAPI
+594 MRRDGEVM
-602 EFSIALHPITHE
+602 EFSIAVHPVLHE
-614 GEELML
+614 GEELIL
-620 VCFIDRAQAAI
+620 VCFIDQAQSA
-631 GEEGQAPIA
+631 GGKDGPTPFL
-640 PDGQAGNLALELD
+640 PDGQVGNLARELD
-653 HTRAELE
+653 YTRAELE

-776 LAADGDLFAD
+776 LAADGDLFTDAQ
-786 TQSVLQ
+786 TVLQ
-792 SRVPM
+792 SRVPI
-797 EREIEART
+797 EREIETRT
-805 GAWYLRRVLPYLT
+805 GAWYLRRVLPYMT
-818 REDKVKGVVITF
+818 RDDHVEGVVITF

-843 RIAKRQAELAN
+843 QFAKQQADAAN
-854 QGKSHFLA
+854 RGKSHFLA

-870 PLQTLILLQGILAG
+870 PLQTLILLQGILVN
-884 RAQAKQDREL
+884 RARDARDREL
-894 LDRIGETIG
+894 LDRVGETID
-903 AMSGMLNALLDI
+903 AMSAMLNALLDI
-915 NQIEAGVIAT
+915 NQIEAGVITT

-933 DLLIRMRDEFSYH
+933 DLLTRMRDEFSYH
-946 AHARSLTLRTVP
+946 ARARGLSLRMVP
-958 CGVQIFSDRRLLEQM
+958 CGVQVFSDRRLLEQM

-1000 ITIEIWDTGI
+1000 ISIEIWDTGI

-1021 EEHHQITQSDG
+1021 EEHHQITQADG

-1057 VRSVPGKGSVFS
+1057 MRSVTGKGSVFA
-1069 IDIFTDPQATNARAL
+1069 IDILSDPQAAGVPAL
-1084 PTQDGLEKDVAI
+1084 PVPDGVEKDVAI
-1096 PGSILVVEDDP
+1096 PGNILVVEDDP
-1107 EVGDLLGMVLSD
+1107 EVGDLLRMVLRD

-1129 APSAQRQLAAEAFRP
+1129 ASSAQRQIAAEAFRP
-1144 DLLLVDYNLPGG
+1144 DLLLADYNLPGG

-1161 LLTALRRDLHRAV
+1161 LLTVLRRDLHRAV

-1183 STETLRAIALRNE
+1183 STETLRTIALRNE

-1204 PATLLRT
+1204 PSTLLRT

-1223 RIPERDGKAEDG
+1223 RMPEADDSADAG

-1243 DALLRGSIH
+1243 DAFLRDSIR
-1252 QSLEGLG
+1252 QSLEGQG
-1259 WHLIDYASA
+1259 WQLVDHASA
-1268 EDFLAGPPPTGHE
+1268 EDFLDTPRAAGQG

-1299 HLRQTSVTTPAIV
+1299 YLRQTGVTTPAIV

-1347 RLALER
+1347 HLALER
-1353 AEDGT
+1353 AEDDT

-1363 HRDAAQ
+1363 HLDAAK
-1369 HIAGLT
+1369 HLAGLT
-1375 ERQRQIMTMVLAG
+1375 ERQRQIMAMVLAG

-1431 DWNASTETL
+1431 EWNAS
-1440 ESRPEIPI
+1440 
-1448 AKGR
+1448 AGVKKNK